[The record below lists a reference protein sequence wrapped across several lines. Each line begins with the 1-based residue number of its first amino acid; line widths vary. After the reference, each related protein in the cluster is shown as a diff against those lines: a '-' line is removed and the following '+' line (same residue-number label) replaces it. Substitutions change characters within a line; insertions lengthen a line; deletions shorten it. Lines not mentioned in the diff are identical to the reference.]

1 MKDIKKII
9 GLYDFT
15 YSPYAL
21 GDLLTFLKKIQC
33 LQHLYNLKYVKLF
46 FFLEPFSP
54 SPKNQCLFINKDN
67 YYTYIKNLV
76 PLTSLVDN
84 VVDVRIFQN
93 KTKLNFYILKGM
105 LSGSKFFPGFFNHL
119 LMKYDYQSHKEIV
132 KLYNMKNFIPKFKV
146 PKQNLNNVSKLI
158 NKKKKNVGL
167 NLRQGLIRQLGI
179 MDDRR
184 DANILQW
191 IKFLKMCQIN
201 YKDVHFFIF
210 GKLDEINR
218 RLLLLNNITH
228 IKSFGYNLLDEIALS
243 EKLDFFLGSN
253 SGYATYWLFSKK
265 PFFIFNS
272 ENVAK
277 DILRNYKK
285 GFIPNKLQNLSFEV
299 EKFHKIKKEFL
310 RLYHHYA

>member
-158 NKKKKNVGL
+158 NKKKKNV
-167 NLRQGLIRQLGI
+167 
-179 MDDRR
+179 
-184 DANILQW
+184 
-191 IKFLKMCQIN
+191 
-201 YKDVHFFIF
+201 
-210 GKLDEINR
+210 
-218 RLLLLNNITH
+218 
-228 IKSFGYNLLDEIALS
+228 
-243 EKLDFFLGSN
+243 
-253 SGYATYWLFSKK
+253 
-265 PFFIFNS
+265 
-272 ENVAK
+272 
-277 DILRNYKK
+277 
-285 GFIPNKLQNLSFEV
+285 
-299 EKFHKIKKEFL
+299 
-310 RLYHHYA
+310 